1 MTASDPPGAPS
12 PHSAALA
19 QYRRR
24 ASVYDLELKPFEP
37 VRLAA
42 VAKLALH
49 RGDTVFDVGC
59 GTGLSL
65 PLLRQAVGA
74 RGHIVGIE
82 QCPEMMALAR
92 QRVHRH
98 GWRNV
103 TLLQAPVADAELR
116 RSANAALFHFT
127 HDILRDGH
135 ALDHVARHLEPGARV
150 VACGLK
156 WARPWAWPVNLFVLG
171 AALHSVSSLDGLTQP
186 WSLLADRLDAVQVDA
201 QMAGAVFLA
210 SGVLRA
216 PGGSDLG
223 GTNA

>member
-1 MTASDPPGAPS
+1 MNPSEPPADPS
-12 PHSAALA
+12 RRSAALA

-42 VAKLALH
+42 VARLALR
-49 RGDTVFDVGC
+49 RGDVVLDVGC

-65 PLLRQAVGA
+65 PLLRQAIGA

-82 QCPEMMALAR
+82 QSPEMMARAR
-92 QRVHRH
+92 QRVQQH

-103 TLLQAPVADAELR
+103 TLIEAPVADAELH
-116 RSANAALFHFT
+116 RSASAALFHFT
-127 HDILRDGH
+127 HDILRDPRS
-135 ALDHVARHLEPGARV
+135 LEHVARHLQAGAKV

-171 AALHSVSSLDGLTQP
+171 AALHSVSSLDGLVQP
-186 WSLLADRLDAVQVDA
+186 WSLLAERLDAVQVESLA
-201 QMAGAVFLA
+201 AGAVFLA
-210 SGVLRA
+210 NGVLRG
-216 PGGSDLG
+216 PGRS
-223 GTNA
+223 GTS